1 MRNLLSMVSHSNTSI
16 LFCFQKVKH
25 SKLAE
30 DIERLVN
37 EDKQML
43 PQGVDSDNVSHQ
55 LTMMCII

>member
-1 MRNLLSMVSHSNTSI
+1 MFL
-16 LFCFQKVKH
+16 QKVKH

-43 PQGVDSDNVSHQ
+43 PPGVDSDNVSLLINQHIVV
-55 LTMMCII
+55 CII

>member
-1 MRNLLSMVSHSNTSI
+1 MSI
-16 LFCFQKVKH
+16 MFLQKVKH

-43 PQGVDSDNVSHQ
+43 PGGVDSDNVSP
-55 LTMMCII
+55 LY